1 MVDDCDG
8 FDPGFEDVGRVTGI
22 EGPRMGLPGGILPL
36 RLFEL
41 LFEVC
46 KSSVEV
52 FFAHMFEVTPS
63 PLLLVPDAGSGL

>member
-1 MVDDCDG
+1 
-8 FDPGFEDVGRVTGI
+8 
-22 EGPRMGLPGGILPL
+22 MGLLGGILPL